1 MFPSS
6 KLCDMTDHEV
16 WRCALQGVLREL
28 SATFQTKASDLLDTL
43 RKTESSLN
51 RIRHSRTMEQTA
63 AGGMTDIQKISM
75 QLFLDV
81 QVEYLMNRPLQNIPV
96 LESWRSCENEYL
108 HYAIPPLVVCRS
120 AGELAFQEQ
129 ATI

>member
-1 MFPSS
+1 M
-6 KLCDMTDHEV
+6 
-16 WRCALQGVLREL
+16 LREL

-51 RIRHSRTMEQTA
+51 RIRHSRTTEQTA

-81 QVEYLMNRPLQNIPV
+81 QVEYQMIRPLQNIPV
-96 LESWRSCENEYL
+96 LESWRRCEQEYL
-108 HYAIPPLVVCRS
+108 NHAVPPLVVCRS
-120 AGELAFQEQ
+120 VSVE
-129 ATI
+129 